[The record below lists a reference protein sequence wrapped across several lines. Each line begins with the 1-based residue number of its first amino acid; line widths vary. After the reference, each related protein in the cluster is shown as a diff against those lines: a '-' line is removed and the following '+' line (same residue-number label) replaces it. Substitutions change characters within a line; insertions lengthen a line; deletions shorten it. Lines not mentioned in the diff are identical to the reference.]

1 MSFSGLVLTNSG
13 KGELVKCG
21 LGQPFQITDIVFG
34 SGQYNGTGT
43 NIKELVNQVMSLPA
57 TSVERDS
64 QNEDVVR
71 VECDFNSTDV
81 PRPFFWREIGIIANG
96 KLCYYD
102 NSRDDAEY
110 IDPESETIVKQKR
123 MRFLLMISS
132 EVNVSPVIGSSLYA
146 EKKDVQEVLYP
157 NFAEATE
164 RENIASGEKISIL
177 FGKIR
182 KWFSDLKAVAFSGSY
197 NDLSDKPSI
206 PSVGNGTITITQ
218 NGAVKGSFTTNQS
231 GNATIALTD
240 TNTQTVTGVKGNAE
254 SSYRTGNVNLTPA
267 NVGALPSANVANNN
281 TITVAG
287 YALDARQANPNIA
300 GSLGAQ
306 IKAANTALATHKTS
320 TDHDNRY
327 PLKADL
333 NKKIRGMNGA
343 VYNVAMLNAD
353 MAFSSGTATYSLAA
367 IKTALGVSTFAVTA
381 FAMPTS
387 AATVAC
393 TGASVSGTTLTVRAR
408 KLNSSGTEPLTDT
421 TSINA
426 IVFYN

>member
-146 EKKDVQEVLYP
+146 EKKEVQEVLYP

-177 FGKIR
+177 F
-182 KWFSDLKAVAFSGSY
+182 
-197 NDLSDKPSI
+197 
-206 PSVGNGTITITQ
+206 
-218 NGAVKGSFTTNQS
+218 
-231 GNATIALTD
+231 
-240 TNTQTVTGVKGNAE
+240 
-254 SSYRTGNVNLTPA
+254 
-267 NVGALPSANVANNN
+267 
-281 TITVAG
+281 
-287 YALDARQANPNIA
+287 
-300 GSLGAQ
+300 
-306 IKAANTALATHKTS
+306 
-320 TDHDNRY
+320 
-327 PLKADL
+327 
-333 NKKIRGMNGA
+333 
-343 VYNVAMLNAD
+343 
-353 MAFSSGTATYSLAA
+353 
-367 IKTALGVSTFAVTA
+367 
-381 FAMPTS
+381 
-387 AATVAC
+387 
-393 TGASVSGTTLTVRAR
+393 
-408 KLNSSGTEPLTDT
+408 
-421 TSINA
+421 
-426 IVFYN
+426 

>member
-146 EKKDVQEVLYP
+146 EKKEVQEVLYP

-206 PSVGNGTITITQ
+206 PT
-218 NGAVKGSFTTNQS
+218 AV
-231 GNATIALTD
+231 A
-240 TNTQTVTGVKGNAE
+240 VKGNAE
-254 SSYRTGNVNLTPA
+254 SLYRTGDVNLTPA
-267 NVGALPSANVANNN
+267 NIGALPSSYVVYGN
-281 TITVAG
+281 TTTVAG

-306 IKAANTALATHKTS
+306 IKAANTALTAHKTS
-320 TDHDNRY
+320 GDHDGRY
-327 PLKADL
+327 YTETEIKQLFNSFLSVATKQSSDYTL
-333 NKKIRGMNGA
+333 NPG
-343 VYNVAMLNAD
+343 
-353 MAFSSGTATYSLAA
+353 GTATM
-367 IKTALGVSTFAVTA
+367 TVSCAVSGYTPIGIIG
-381 FAMPTS
+381 FNCSGTS
-387 AATVAC
+387 ESYC
-393 TGASVSGTTLTVRAR
+393 NIYRCILSGTTCTMQIKNMHQSNEAVVKANFHVLYR
-408 KLNSSGTEPLTDT
+408 KNM
-421 TSINA
+421 
-426 IVFYN
+426 